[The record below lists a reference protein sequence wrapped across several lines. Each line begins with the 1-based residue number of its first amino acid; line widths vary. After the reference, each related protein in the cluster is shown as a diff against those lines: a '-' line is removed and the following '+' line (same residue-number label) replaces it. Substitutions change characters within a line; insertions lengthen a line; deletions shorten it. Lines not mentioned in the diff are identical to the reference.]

1 MRATT
6 PHPPPATTHYCQ
18 WDAPGRRVVR
28 ALCGVLIKRTE
39 HRNDPTCTT
48 CQAAIDQRER
58 RDA

>member
-28 ALCGVLIKRTE
+28 ALCGAIMKRAQHE
-39 HRNDPTCTT
+39 NEPTCPT
-48 CQAAIDQRER
+48 CRAGLALREKLL
-58 RDA
+58 